1 MKLFKFIPILL
12 FLVLSIF
19 LYKKIDNYETTK
31 SLSSAFIDK
40 PLPKLSLISLDNAEK
55 AEIINVN
62 SIIAINFFASWC
74 IPCRKEHE
82 VLKFFSKDIDIIG
95 IAYKDKKEN
104 IENYLLELGNP
115 YEKVYMDLDGKNAI
129 ELGLY
134 GVPETYFIDKNGII
148 KYKHVGPINYSQFK
162 KIYTMLAR
170 K

>member
-1 MKLFKFIPILL
+1 M
-12 FLVLSIF
+12 
-19 LYKKIDNYETTK
+19 
-31 SLSSAFIDK
+31 
-40 PLPKLSLISLDNAEK
+40 
-55 AEIINVN
+55 
-62 SIIAINFFASWC
+62 
-74 IPCRKEHE
+74 
-82 VLKFFSKDIDIIG
+82 
-95 IAYKDKKEN
+95 
-104 IENYLLELGNP
+104 ELGNP